1 MKINPL
7 VKLSF
12 QDYGTNILLIMEGK
26 PADNVLQLNSFV
38 NFGGVN
44 FGAHVDYPIDKPDRQ
59 IGQFWTTRE
68 RVLSYFQFRAFMG
81 AGGGSGDLK
90 NTKIVGKQNAERFL
104 TENREPDRIQFGI
117 VGETYS
123 RGTISAEKLDL
134 SGSEQWVSR
143 GLSS

>member
-38 NFGGVN
+38 NFGGVD
-44 FGAHVDYPIDKPDRQ
+44 FGARVDYPIDKPDRQ

-68 RVLSYFQFRAFMG
+68 RVLSYFQFRAFMCG
-81 AGGGSGDLK
+81 RRLWRS
-90 NTKIVGKQNAERFL
+90 QEH
-104 TENREPDRIQFGI
+104 ENR
-117 VGETYS
+117 GETKC
-123 RGTISAEKLDL
+123 RKILDR
-134 SGSEQWVSR
+134 EPR
-143 GLSS
+143 T